1 MYEKWKYQASLFVI
15 VSQGSTKAHGREPKS
30 GLGQVFNI
38 KLGYFAM
45 YALAQHIQARPSLE
59 LKTRP
64 RFCPVSLSLS
74 MASHFNWHGLTH

>member
-15 VSQGSTKAHGREPKS
+15 VSQGSTKAHRREPKS
-30 GLGQVFNI
+30 YLARVFNI

-45 YALAQHIQARPSLE
+45 YALAQHIQARLSLE

-64 RFCPVSLSLS
+64 RFCPVSLILFI
-74 MASHFNWHGLTH
+74 ASHFNWCGLTH